1 MNESPKILIIRL
13 SSLGDILHA
22 LPAFHSLRGAYPEAR
37 IDWLVEHRLAYLLG
51 LVDGIDRVIPID
63 TRALRVNVLRGES
76 WRRLY
81 EPMRTLR
88 KMHYDV
94 AIDFQGLLKTAWISL
109 LSGARTRIGF
119 SKALVRERPAHWFY
133 NRTVSAPSVPVHVAR
148 LNLFLAEAAGAHSS
162 ALTARLKA
170 RVEDTQAIEER
181 LAQEQLS
188 TFIVINPGGGWP
200 TKKWPPARYGALA
213 ARIQRELQVPVVVVT
228 GPGEES
234 LYQEIAGQCPGRRP
248 AHFAVPFLELIP
260 LFQRARLVISGDT
273 GPLHLA
279 CALGVPVV
287 AIMGPT
293 SPVRNGPWSENDR
306 VVVHQLPCSFCN
318 GRSCPTSNECMD
330 IPLEEVFDAVVTRLE
345 KEK

>member
-1 MNESPKILIIRL
+1 MNETPKILIIRL

-22 LPAFHSLRGAYPEAR
+22 LPAFHSLRRAYPEAR
-37 IDWLVEHRLAYLLG
+37 IDWLIERRLAYLLSV
-51 LVDGIDRVIPID
+51 VDGINQVIPID
-63 TRALRVNVLRGES
+63 TQALRVNLLRVSS
-76 WRRLY
+76 WCRLF
-81 EPMRTLR
+81 EPMRTVR

-109 LSGARTRIGF
+109 MSGARIRIGF

-133 NRTVSAPSVPVHVAR
+133 NRTVPTPSVPVHVAR
-148 LNLFLAEAAGAHSS
+148 LNLLLAKAAGAHSS
-162 ALTARLKA
+162 ALTARLRA
-170 RVEDTQAIEER
+170 RGEDTQAIEGR
-181 LAQEQLS
+181 LAQQQLS

-200 TKKWPPARYGALA
+200 TKKWQPARYGALA
-213 ARIQRELQVPVVVVT
+213 ARIQSELQVPVAVVT
-228 GPGEES
+228 GLGEES
-234 LYQEIAGQCPGRRP
+234 LYQEIAGQCPGLPP

-260 LFQRARLVISGDT
+260 LFQRAQLVISGDT

-293 SPVRNGPWSENDR
+293 SPVRNGPWSENDQ

-318 GRSCPTSNECMD
+318 GRSCPTRNECMD
-330 IPLEEVFDAVVTRLE
+330 IRVEEVFDAVVSRLE